1 MYARICHMKR
11 TTVFIDEEL
20 DHELHTLAR
29 RKGVPLSALM
39 RESFALYL
47 QQQKSEGYPALGFLG
62 RGHSGQKG
70 ISEHHENLLW
80 HDLLPHG
87 AKSRR
92 RRRG

>member
-1 MYARICHMKR
+1 MKR

-39 RESFALYL
+39 RESFARYL
-47 QQQKSEGYPALGFLG
+47 EEQKSEGGRALGFLG
-62 RGHSGQKG
+62 LGHSGQQD
-70 ISEHHENLLW
+70 ISEHHEDLLW
-80 HDLLPHG
+80 HDLRPHG
-87 AKSRR
+87 GKSRR